1 MPKTSVCDVCGREVR
16 NPQLVLIE
24 GAKLKVCPQCAK
36 FGTKIKRERPD
47 NRGKVKSRRSY
58 TRKTGRYNDFDEMV
72 IVEDFSKIIKRE
84 REKRGWTQ
92 DELGQKLKI
101 KGSIIRKIEG
111 GREPTEVVRKQLENL
126 FGINLLTVA
135 PSEADTTYS
144 SSPKSSKGL
153 TLGDVVHLKK
163 KKREED

>member
-1 MPKTSVCDVCGREVR
+1 MSKTEVCDVCGREVL

-36 FGTKIKRERPD
+36 FGTKIKY
-47 NRGKVKSRRSY
+47 NKKKVKSRRSY
-58 TRKTGRYNDFDEMV
+58 TRKTGKYSDFDEMV
-72 IVEDFSKIIKRE
+72 IVEDFPKIIKRE

-144 SSPKSSKGL
+144 SGSSSSKGL

-163 KKREED
+163 KKRDED

>member
-1 MPKTSVCDVCGREVR
+1 MPTERCDVCGREVR
-16 NPQLVLIE
+16 NPQLCLIE

-36 FGTKIKRERPD
+36 FGTKIKRESTYKKS
-47 NRGKVKSRRSY
+47 KVSSRKSY
-58 TRKTGRYNDFDEMV
+58 TRKTGRYSDFEEMV
-72 IVEDFSKIIKRE
+72 IVDDFPKIIKRE
-84 REKRGWTQ
+84 REKKGWTQ

-101 KGSIIRKIEG
+101 KGSIIRKIER

-135 PSEADTTYS
+135 PSEADTTYYS
-144 SSPKSSKGL
+144 TPKSSKGL

-163 KKREED
+163 KKRDED